1 MLAGMDDKQLYEYIV
16 KDPEGGPH
24 CNKCTICGK
33 TGNDR
38 SNLRKHVENA
48 HFNGVFSYECKYCPS
63 IFGTR
68 TKLNHHVTASHKS
81 FNAFWELHLNLKYI
95 LVKELVGAFSCLLL
109 PGDKQL
115 YDYIEKAPECGPR
128 GHRCT
133 LCGKTGNDRG
143 NLRKHVEN
151 VHFPGTF
158 SYQCRHCP
166 PPAAVFPTRTK
177 LNNHMSA
184 MHKSLPF

>member
-1 MLAGMDDKQLYEYIV
+1 MLILMESFLMSANIALQSLA
-16 KDPEGGPH
+16 H
-24 CNKCTICGK
+24 AL
-33 TGNDR
+33 
-38 SNLRKHVENA
+38 NLIIMSQQH
-48 HFNGVFSYECKYCPS
+48 
-63 IFGTR
+63 
-68 TKLNHHVTASHKS
+68 TKASQPLLRAT
-81 FNAFWELHLNLKYI
+81 NNLKYM
-95 LVKELVGAFSCLLL
+95 LVMGRRAFSCLLL

-143 NLRKHVEN
+143 NLRKHIEN

-166 PPAAVFPTRTK
+166 PPAAIFPTRTK

-184 MHKSLPF
+184 MHKTLPF

>member
-1 MLAGMDDKQLYEYIV
+1 MLILTESFHMNANIV
-16 KDPEGGPH
+16 LQSLGH
-24 CNKCTICGK
+24 VQ
-33 TGNDR
+33 
-38 SNLRKHVENA
+38 NLITMSQQH
-48 HFNGVFSYECKYCPS
+48 
-63 IFGTR
+63 
-68 TKLNHHVTASHKS
+68 TKASTPFES
-81 FNAFWELHLNLKYI
+81 CIYFKYI
-95 LVKELVGAFSCLLL
+95 SAKGLGAFSCLLL

-128 GHRCT
+128 GHKCT
-133 LCGKTGNDRG
+133 LCGKVGNDRG

-166 PPAAVFPTRTK
+166 PPAAIFPTRTK

-184 MHKSLPF
+184 MHKNVPF

>member
-1 MLAGMDDKQLYEYIV
+1 MLIL
-16 KDPEGGPH
+16 
-24 CNKCTICGK
+24 
-33 TGNDR
+33 TGSFHMSANIALQ
-38 SNLRKHVENA
+38 SLGHAPNLITMSQQH
-48 HFNGVFSYECKYCPS
+48 
-63 IFGTR
+63 
-68 TKLNHHVTASHKS
+68 TKASMPFKS
-81 FNAFWELHLNLKYI
+81 HIYLKYI
-95 LVKELVGAFSCLLL
+95 SVKGLRAFSCLLTG
-109 PGDKQL
+109 GDKQL

-166 PPAAVFPTRTK
+166 TPAAIFPTRTK

-184 MHKSLPF
+184 MHKILPF